1 MFMTIGDRDISPTGG
16 EYSSPEEPTGRFK
29 TSLCRIDYVGLHVAL
44 RNRRTPARRN
54 GNEHFE
60 RRRVCASLSDQYFS
74 LKEKTS
80 MTSFA
85 KKTVVAIFATTV
97 LTLSLHALAPS
108 PPGPAFQSV
117 KSIYASK
124 CAVCHGNDGSANTAK
139 GKELKVRNLRSEEF
153 KKMSD
158 AKAMEV
164 LLKGKG
170 KMEGYEKT
178 LGKEKLEQLLAYC
191 RELSN
196 K

>member
-1 MFMTIGDRDISPTGG
+1 MNT
-16 EYSSPEEPTGRFK
+16 
-29 TSLCRIDYVGLHVAL
+29 
-44 RNRRTPARRN
+44 
-54 GNEHFE
+54 
-60 RRRVCASLSDQYFS
+60 
-74 LKEKTS
+74 
-80 MTSFA
+80 FA
-85 KKTVVAIFATTV
+85 KKTMVAIFATTV
-97 LTLSLHALAPS
+97 LAFSLSELRPAPKAL
-108 PPGPAFQSV
+108 AFQSM
-117 KSIYASK
+117 KSVYASK

-139 GKELKVRNLRSEEF
+139 GKELKVRSLLSEEF
-153 KKMSD
+153 KKMTD

>member
-1 MFMTIGDRDISPTGG
+1 MI
-16 EYSSPEEPTGRFK
+16 
-29 TSLCRIDYVGLHVAL
+29 L
-44 RNRRTPARRN
+44 
-54 GNEHFE
+54 
-60 RRRVCASLSDQYFS
+60 
-74 LKEKTS
+74 
-80 MTSFA
+80 FA
-85 KKTVVAIFATTV
+85 KKTAVAIFATAV
-97 LTLSLHALAPS
+97 LTLSLSALAPS
-108 PPGPAFQSV
+108 HAALAFQSA

-153 KKMSD
+153 KKMQD
-158 AKAMEV
+158 AKALEV

-178 LGKEKLEQLLAYC
+178 LGKEKVEQLLAYC

>member
-1 MFMTIGDRDISPTGG
+1 MNSLTKKTMISIFFTAV
-16 EYSSPEEPTGRFK
+16 
-29 TSLCRIDYVGLHVAL
+29 L
-44 RNRRTPARRN
+44 
-54 GNEHFE
+54 
-60 RRRVCASLSDQYFS
+60 SLS
-74 LKEKTS
+74 
-80 MTSFA
+80 
-85 KKTVVAIFATTV
+85 
-97 LTLSLHALAPS
+97 LSAMAPS
-108 PPGPAFQSV
+108 PPGLAFQTAKSV
-117 KSIYASK
+117 YASK

-139 GKELKVRNLRSEEF
+139 GKELKVRNLKSEEF
-153 KKMSD
+153 KKMPD

>member
-1 MFMTIGDRDISPTGG
+1 MI
-16 EYSSPEEPTGRFK
+16 
-29 TSLCRIDYVGLHVAL
+29 
-44 RNRRTPARRN
+44 
-54 GNEHFE
+54 
-60 RRRVCASLSDQYFS
+60 
-74 LKEKTS
+74 
-80 MTSFA
+80 SFA

-97 LTLSLHALAPS
+97 LTLALSALAP
-108 PPGPAFQSV
+108 PHAALAFQSA

-164 LLKGKG
+164 MMKGKG

-178 LGKEKLEQLLAYC
+178 IGKEKLEQLLAYC

>member
-1 MFMTIGDRDISPTGG
+1 
-16 EYSSPEEPTGRFK
+16 
-29 TSLCRIDYVGLHVAL
+29 
-44 RNRRTPARRN
+44 
-54 GNEHFE
+54 
-60 RRRVCASLSDQYFS
+60 
-74 LKEKTS
+74 

-85 KKTVVAIFATTV
+85 KKTVFTIFATVV
-97 LTLSLHALAPS
+97 LTFLLSALAPS
-108 PPGPAFQSV
+108 PTALAFQSV
-117 KSIYASK
+117 KSLYASK

-153 KKMSD
+153 KKMPD
-158 AKAMEV
+158 AKALEV

-178 LGKEKLEQLLAYC
+178 LGKEKMEQLLAYC